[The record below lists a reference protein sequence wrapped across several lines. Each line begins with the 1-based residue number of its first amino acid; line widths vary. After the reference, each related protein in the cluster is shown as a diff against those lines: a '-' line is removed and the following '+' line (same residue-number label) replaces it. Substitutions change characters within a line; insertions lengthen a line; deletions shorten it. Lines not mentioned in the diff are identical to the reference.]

1 MRAWNTF
8 GNAGL
13 VESLEARRLMSAGA
27 TLFHGVLAVHG
38 VGSQQNTIVVRNSA
52 DLLSVE
58 VSVVSTNSLGVA
70 TPFTKTFARSLGV
83 GAVWI
88 RGGAKADVITIDE
101 SVSDFSLPVR
111 VDSKSGNDTVR
122 TGSGNDV
129 VFSGAGNDDVDT
141 GGGDDWIRGMLGD
154 DTLKGSGGNDR
165 INAGPG
171 NDQVDAGGGNDLVRG
186 EAGNDTLDAGRGD
199 DRVYA
204 GLGDDTLFGGDGDD
218 HLWGAFGNDVI
229 FGGDGN
235 DTLGGILGTNALR
248 GEAGVDTFLV
258 RDLALNPTNDY
269 DAAVDVLTTVPAR
282 TEGGTPPAM

>member
-1 MRAWNTF
+1 MPSRNTF
-8 GNAGL
+8 GNAGP
-13 VESLEARRLMSAGA
+13 VESLESRRLMSAGA
-27 TLFHGVLAVHG
+27 TLFNGVLAVRG
-38 VGSQQNTIVVRNSA
+38 IGTQENAIVVRNSA
-52 DLLSVE
+52 DLLTVD
-58 VSVVSTNSLGVA
+58 VSVVSTNALGTA
-70 TPFTKTFARSLGV
+70 TTFTKSFPRGLV

-88 RGGAKADVITIDE
+88 RGGARADVITIDE
-101 SVSDFSLPVR
+101 SADEFALPVR
-111 VDSKSGNDTVR
+111 VDSRSGDDTVR
-122 TGSGNDV
+122 TGSGNDI
-129 VFSGAGNDDVDT
+129 VFSGAGKDDVDT
-141 GGGDDWIRGMLGD
+141 RGGDDWIRGMLGD

-248 GEAGVDTFLV
+248 GEAGIDTFLV